1 LQTIWKVFK
10 NPWTQEFEYMIAIN
24 ENIATPDFDS
34 IKNNNN
40 CISNLSSRN
49 IETINKI
56 NKGINNENENKN
68 KNNTNNRSE
77 NQSLCSSRASSD
89 NMLPSSSSSGD
100 CHKSPLS
107 SDSAASISQVLST
120 SSSIMK
126 RFIKNKIKH
135 SKVGQQIAE
144 EILEAQRRA
153 DDFSSSSS
161 QSSDS
166 PPSSL
171 DTGNGSVNSSLS
183 GNCLEKPMHSTYG
196 MKTPSPLIIQSLAT
210 DSGIESAN
218 YDSLSLPS
226 FRDASNSSL
235 TDISSLE
242 PLSTNNSRFINS
254 FYNPVNQQMNN
265 SIINSET
272 RTQQNDQNE
281 ESDEAA
287 MALIMSILE
296 ADAGLGGPVDFSGM
310 PWPLY

>member
-1 LQTIWKVFK
+1 MQTIWKVFK

-40 CISNLSSRN
+40 CISNLNSRN

-56 NKGINNENENKN
+56 NERINNENENKN

-89 NMLPSSSSSGD
+89 DMLPSSSGD
-100 CHKSPLS
+100 SHKSPLS
-107 SDSAASISQVLST
+107 SDSAASSSLVLST

-126 RFIKNKIKH
+126 RFIKTKIKH

-144 EILEAQRRA
+144 EILEEQRRA
-153 DDFSSSSS
+153 DEFSSSSS
-161 QSSDS
+161 QSSNS
-166 PPSSL
+166 PSSSL
-171 DTGNGSVNSSLS
+171 DTGNGFVNSSLS
-183 GNCLEKPMHSTYG
+183 ANSLEKPMHSIYG
-196 MKTPSPLIIQSLAT
+196 MKTPSPLITQSLAT
-210 DSGIESAN
+210 DSGFESTN

-226 FRDASNSSL
+226 FREESNSSL

-242 PLSTNNSRFINS
+242 PMNTNNLRFINS
-254 FYNPVNQQMNN
+254 FNNSVNQQMNN
-265 SIINSET
+265 SIINNET
-272 RTQQNDQNE
+272 RTQQNGQNE

>member
-1 LQTIWKVFK
+1 MQTIWKVFK

-40 CISNLSSRN
+40 CISNLNSRN

-56 NKGINNENENKN
+56 NEGISNENENKN

-89 NMLPSSSSSGD
+89 DMLPSSSCGD
-100 CHKSPLS
+100 SHKSLLS
-107 SDSAASISQVLST
+107 SDSVASISPVLFT

-126 RFIKNKIKH
+126 GFIKNKIKH

-153 DDFSSSSS
+153 DEFSSSSS

-171 DTGNGSVNSSLS
+171 DTGNGSINSSLS
-183 GNCLEKPMHSTYG
+183 SNSLEKPMHSIYG
-196 MKTPSPLIIQSLAT
+196 MKAQSPLITQSLAT
-210 DSGIESAN
+210 DSGTESTN
-218 YDSLSLPS
+218 YYSLSLPS

-242 PLSTNNSRFINS
+242 PMNINNLRFINS
-254 FYNPVNQQMNN
+254 FDNSVNQQMNN
-265 SIINSET
+265 NIINNET
-272 RTQQNDQNE
+272 RTQQND